1 MPLVKALAVARFPIS
16 NTEDADWA
24 VGEIRRVPS
33 YLLAKYQAHPT
44 VFTVLDA
51 TDNATTAETAVESQ
65 LATATAGAKN
75 GATVTATETEGIV
88 QKTVLT
94 FAATPIT
101 VRNTEQGGG
110 VKIYDF
116 PEGRIAI
123 LGAFGSI
130 AMTTT
135 SVIASTLKSGVTCN
149 WGVGTVTQANGTLAT
164 TEQNIIQTANIT
176 SSATINVAGAAA
188 KSAGAAT
195 ALDGTATAIAAYL
208 NIGVATGTDIDA
220 DATVTVTGS
229 VTIHWLNLGDA

>member
-1 MPLVKALAVARFPIS
+1 MPLVKALAAARFPIS
-16 NTEDADWA
+16 NTEDVDWA
-24 VGEIRRVPS
+24 VGETRRVPT

-75 GATVTATETEGIV
+75 GSTVTATETEGIV

-94 FAATPIT
+94 FTATPIT
-101 VRNTEQGGG
+101 LADSSQGGG

-116 PEGRIAI
+116 PEGRIAF

-135 SVIASTLKSGVTCN
+135 SALASTLNAGVTCN
-149 WGVGTVTQANGTLAT
+149 WGVGTTVQANGTLAT

-195 ALDGTATAIAAYL
+195 ALDGTATAIDAYL